1 MSAGGSVVT
10 YRAGCGYAGR
20 VQSDFSG
27 GLVPV
32 SKGRKQAAEKKKRQR
47 QIELVAEREKRD
59 RIQPIG
65 DDRAWVAPTFITLGL
80 LGVAWIVV
88 WYITSVTGISV
99 PGMAAIG
106 NWNLGIGMGLMGAA
120 FGVSMLWK

>member
-1 MSAGGSVVT
+1 M
-10 YRAGCGYAGR
+10 
-20 VQSDFSG
+20 
-27 GLVPV
+27 PV